1 MAAALPLY
9 YLLNCPLMLT
19 ACRWGNE
26 GGAVI
31 KKKKKIV
38 NKAEALILMV
48 LSSDFDQTSSKKEC
62 QKINKNPKNNHLK
75 WLLTGL

>member
-1 MAAALPLY
+1 
-9 YLLNCPLMLT
+9 MLT

-48 LSSDFDQTSSKKEC
+48 LTSDFDQTSSKKEC
-62 QKINKNPKNNHLK
+62 QKINKNPKKNHLK